1 MKLKEVQIKIA
12 PNIVLFS
19 SKSDFIL
26 LAGDSFVSKYF
37 TSDLMLELNEII
49 KFNPVAGELIDSDSK
64 VIFASDSGLWTSTLD
79 FRLSSINL
87 VTIGD
92 FTAVK
97 HLPFRKETVAGLK
110 SGSLILIS
118 QSDPERNF
126 DKIHDQPIRG
136 LAATLDSK
144 FVFSGSEDQKI
155 IKWDIECLRPIQI
168 VTLDFKVSALHLR
181 SGSRQLL
188 VGTQVGRQYTCSIS
202 DLTKQGEPLK
212 PHGNVISLIVEM
224 DDGQILSAAIDKR
237 VVFQIPY
244 ADTIFWSPHK
254 PIYGFGEKNLLAV
267 ACEIEQKPSL
277 VLFSLDSKQIEFQVR
292 KIKKELESLDF
303 KSELVRN
310 SFVEILSRSL
320 KNASSSE
327 ISLDFFKGS
336 VIKARPSGLCTT
348 FLEKNLIERS
358 RKVRGMKEGVCTWTF
373 PDLSISRTYKN
384 NHLISNQARV
394 RLFKS
399 GDIAIGYLP
408 ELSKDPLADLLI
420 SQFKKGNV
428 TYIFSELKN
437 MVLSNLYGDCV
448 VRFLNASLKGYV
460 FRGELVMRKGVTTTI
475 HFGTKVE
482 IVNWISD
489 SSIIK
494 TNNGNSYQLDYS
506 RGFVEKVFS
515 L

>member
-1 MKLKEVQIKIA
+1 MKLKEVQIKSA
-12 PNIVLFS
+12 PNVILFS

-26 LAGDSFVSKYF
+26 LAGDSFVSRYLA
-37 TSDLMLELNEII
+37 SDLKLELNETT

-64 VIFASDSGLWTSTLD
+64 AIFASESGLWTSSLNFLLNT
-79 FRLSSINL
+79 SSL
-87 VTIGD
+87 VTIGN

-110 SGSLILIS
+110 DGSLILIS
-118 QSDPERNF
+118 QSATERNF

-136 LAATLDSK
+136 LVATLDSK
-144 FVFSGSEDQKI
+144 FLFSGSEDRKI

-168 VTLDFKVSALHLR
+168 VTLEFKVSALHLR
-181 SGSRQLL
+181 PGSKQLL
-188 VGTQVGRQYTCSIS
+188 VGTQVGKQYTCAIS

-224 DDGQILSAAIDKR
+224 DDGQILSAAVDMR

-244 ADTIFWSPHK
+244 AETIFWSPAK
-254 PIYGFGEKNLLAV
+254 PVYGFGEKNLLAV

-277 VLFSLDSKQIEFQVR
+277 VVYSLDSKQIEFQVR

-310 SFVEILSRSL
+310 SFVEILSRNL
-320 KNASSSE
+320 KCASSSE

-336 VIKARPSGLCTT
+336 VIKAKPSGLCTT
-348 FLEKNLIERS
+348 FLEKTLIEKS
-358 RKVRGMKEGVCTWTF
+358 RKVKGMKEGVCTWTLPEF
-373 PDLSISRTYKN
+373 SISRIYKN
-384 NHLISNQARV
+384 NHLVSNQVRV
-394 RLFKS
+394 RLFES
-399 GDIAIGYLP
+399 GDVAVGFLP

-428 TYIFSELKN
+428 TYIFSEPKN
-437 MVLSNLYGDCV
+437 MVLSNLYGDCIV
-448 VRFLNASLKGYV
+448 KFLNASLKGYI
-460 FRGELVMRKGVTTTI
+460 FRGELVMRKGVSTTI
-475 HFGTKVE
+475 NFGNKIEV
-482 IVNWISD
+482 VNWISD
-489 SSIIK
+489 SSIMK
-494 TNNGNSYQLDYS
+494 TNDGNSYKLSYS
-506 RGFVEKVFS
+506 TGFVERVFS